1 MQNDPNYLHRILAL
15 SEKQRVLTSRP
26 ISTSNGIKLLDP
38 GVHLSASLYDK
49 LVLHKLATPIDEC
62 LALDNPITAESLTA
76 DLERLVLSQH
86 DFKNVIRD
94 EDLHLAAQAHFKGL
108 PLSPL
113 SAFKLTVLRQQMPET
128 YQHSLEV
135 AYCALVIAMHLKGS
149 SQQQQQYALA
159 AGLFHDFG
167 LLHIEPQVL
176 QHVGPFGEKERQ
188 QIYAHPVTGH
198 LIIGR
203 LQEWPALIGKA
214 VLEHHE
220 RLDASGYPRSSSGNE
235 ISPLGQLLALAELA
249 ASIFSRP
256 RTGTLAEQIHV
267 VLRLNQGKFSK
278 QIAEVLVELAMKIP
292 PDQTAN
298 KNQPTDYSE
307 ILAALVALSMHIQ
320 DWHSIVSESGHLPV
334 IELISQRIGQLEHNL
349 ASLGIDL
356 QYWGMIDG
364 ELHEDKATLQELSVC
379 VMEGK
384 WQLNAIAQEVM
395 RKWDKLCP
403 QHQLIQRKIWKW
415 IHRINSA

>member
-1 MQNDPNYLHRILAL
+1 MQTDPNYLHRILAH
-15 SEKQRVLTSRP
+15 SETQRILTSRP
-26 ISTSNGIKLLDP
+26 IHTSSGIKLLDS

-62 LALDNPITAESLTA
+62 LAIENPITANSLTN

-86 DFKNVIRD
+86 DFRSVIQNDDSR
-94 EDLHLAAQAHFKGL
+94 LAVQKFFGDL

-113 SAFKLTVLRQQMPET
+113 SAFKLTILRQQMPEI
-128 YQHSLEV
+128 YKHSLEV
-135 AYCALVIAMHLKGS
+135 AYCALVLAMNLKGS

-167 LLHIEPQVL
+167 LLHTDPLIL
-176 QHVGPFGEKERQ
+176 QHVGPFGAAERQ

-198 LIIGR
+198 LIIRR
-203 LQEWPALIGKA
+203 LEEWPALIGKA

-235 ISPLGQLLALAELA
+235 ISPLGQLLAVAELA

-256 RTGTLAEQIHV
+256 RTGSLAEQIHV

-278 QIAEVLVELAMKIP
+278 QIAEVLVDLVMKSP
-292 PDQTAN
+292 QDQTAN
-298 KNQPTDYSE
+298 KPPPNDYSE
-307 ILAALVALSMHIQ
+307 ILASLVALSMHLQ
-320 DWHSIVSESGHLPV
+320 DWQSIVAQYEQLP
-334 IELISQRIGQLEHNL
+334 IIDLINQRIEQLEHNL
-349 ASLGIDL
+349 ASLGVDL

-364 ELHEDKATLQELSVC
+364 ELQEDQATLQELSIC
-379 VMEGK
+379 IMEGK
-384 WQLNAIAQEVM
+384 WQLNAISQEVM
-395 RKWDKLCP
+395 RKSDKLCP
-403 QHQLIQRKIWKW
+403 KHQLIQKKIWKW
-415 IHRINSA
+415 INRINCV